1 MVGPFE
7 AWAFSQ
13 ALKLDPRLVEAICI
27 QADVKR
33 INGDLKGGAKTM
45 GRIFGQLDC
54 CAFDIFN
61 GSSWFIMVHQY
72 YTLNSHSHR
81 LSMVVDCCCVL
92 CNRV

>member
-61 GSSWFIMVHQY
+61 GSSWFSGFIMIY
-72 YTLNSHSHR
+72 
-81 LSMVVDCCCVL
+81 
-92 CNRV
+92 